1 MFNKKNIILLILGLL
16 SAVGPFSI
24 DMYLPAFD
32 TIAQDFNTS
41 IEKVQLSLTS
51 FFIGIAIGQMIYGPL
66 LDKYGRK
73 KPLLIGLSIYA
84 LTSIACVFTRDV
96 NSLILLRFIQ
106 ALGSCAGMVAA
117 RAMIQDYYEGKEAA
131 RVFSLLMLVIA
142 ISPIL
147 APSAGAFLLDYL
159 DWHYIFIALFSI
171 GFIILVLTF
180 FLLPESYAGN
190 RKLSLAPKSIITQY
204 FQVFI
209 NRTFIFYCLIAST
222 ASAGLYAYL
231 AGSSYVLQE
240 LYGLSKKE
248 YGLAFAFVAS
258 ALILSTQLNRL
269 FLKRWS
275 MRQICMVANMC
286 QVLVGLAMLISLYI
300 NYMSLPMILGLTFGY
315 LMCQGFIFP
324 NASAMAMAPFKVTA
338 GTASALLGFLQ
349 MGLGAISSGL
359 VSLLHNDST
368 QPMLITMGLCAF
380 LSLIL
385 HVVKNNIDENTK
397 EALV

>member
-1 MFNKKNIILLILGLL
+1 MFNNKKIILLILGLL
-16 SAVGPFSI
+16 SAIGPFSI
-24 DMYLPAFD
+24 DMYLPAFA
-32 TIAQDFNTS
+32 TIAKDFDTS
-41 IEKVQLSLTS
+41 IENVQLSLTS

-73 KPLLIGLSIYA
+73 KPLIFGLCIYT
-84 LTSIACVFTRDV
+84 LTSIACVFTKDV
-96 NSLILLRFIQ
+96 DSLILLRFIQ

-171 GFIILVLTF
+171 GFVILVLTVF
-180 FLLPESYAGN
+180 ILPESYAGN
-190 RKLSLAPKSIITQY
+190 KNLSLAPKSIVNEY
-204 FQVFI
+204 FKVFK
-209 NRTFIFYCLIAST
+209 NNTFIFYCLIAST

-231 AGSSYVLQE
+231 AGSSYILQDI
-240 LYGLSKKE
+240 YGLSKKE

-258 ALILSTQLNRL
+258 ALILSTQLNRML
-269 FLKRWS
+269 LKRWS
-275 MRQICMVANMC
+275 MQQICLIANIC
-286 QVLVGLAMLISLYI
+286 QVAVGLFMFLSLTLNFI
-300 NYMSLPMILGLTFGY
+300 NLPILLGLTFGY
-315 LMCQGFIFP
+315 LLCQGFIFP

-349 MGLGAISSGL
+349 MGLGALSSGV
-359 VSLLHNDST
+359 VSLLHNDT
-368 QPMLITMGLCAF
+368 AQPMLVCMGFCALF
-380 LSLIL
+380 SLLL
-385 HVVKNNIDENTK
+385 HLTKRKINENTK
-397 EALV
+397 EAY